1 MSFSFSFGGDDIE
14 GADQPAPAAVSSDAA
29 PARGSAFPVAGK
41 PLLPATHHALSRML
55 AELPSKLVYG
65 LLDVDLDGA
74 GVIQLPRRELWD
86 VRVQLM
92 AEDDSEAALESGL
105 GTHDVKTGVYEGG
118 FKSWESSV
126 DLVKTLAATKSIVS
140 PTERASRVVE
150 LGCGTALPSL
160 ALFQW
165 ACSQRTGT
173 ESSDF
178 SIFLADYNPTV
189 LQLVTLPNFLLC
201 WALAERTNSPLVE
214 TALTSEDGALELN
227 AEILEAFQ
235 EFLHARRITLEFFS
249 GGWSDEFVN
258 ILSNKDTGEG
268 VSIQPRDTI
277 ILGAETIYS
286 PFALDSFTH
295 TIFTLMGLERGRGN
309 GAEALVGAKRLYFGV
324 GGSLDD
330 FVAKSRDLGAHVE
343 QVREETEGVRR
354 GVVRV
359 KLQ

>member
-14 GADQPAPAAVSSDAA
+14 GADQPALAAPAPPP

-41 PLLPATHHALSRML
+41 PLLPATHHDLPRML

-65 LLDVDLDGA
+65 LLDIDLDGT
-74 GVIQLPRRELWD
+74 GVIRLPRRELWD

-126 DLVKTLAATKSIVS
+126 DLVKTLASSRSLVSATD
-140 PTERASRVVE
+140 RASRVIE

-165 ACSQRTGT
+165 ACSQRTGAEKSEFT
-173 ESSDF
+173 
-178 SIFLADYNPTV
+178 IFLADYNPTV
-189 LQLVTLPNFLLC
+189 MQLVTLPNFLLC
-201 WALAERTNSPLVE
+201 WALAERANSPLVE
-214 TALTSEDGALELN
+214 AALTSEDGELELS
-227 AEILEAFQ
+227 AEVLAAFQ
-235 EFLHARRITLEFFS
+235 EFLRARKITLEFFS
-249 GGWSDEFVN
+249 GGWSDEFVAL
-258 ILSNKDTGEG
+258 LSSKDSEENSS
-268 VSIQPRDTI
+268 VPNRDTI

-295 TIFTLMGLERGRGN
+295 TIFTLMGLEQKRGN
-309 GAEALVGAKRLYFGV
+309 NAEALVGAKRLYFGV

-330 FVAKSRDLGAHVE
+330 FVAKSRNLGAHVE

-359 KLQ
+359 KLS